1 MNCSQSPPS
10 NSFSPTSLISETNHN
25 DGGNTNDNELAL
37 VTQMTKTARYR
48 QFLTSAGS
56 IHGWDVVGQI
66 YNISYFHKSEL
77 TPQSNFIIIMI
88 NYGNLPWQKPTSPI
102 DDTFPPWWDF
112 VLVGICR
119 KAMMMMIL
127 LSVSGRRGAA
137 SMMMMVT
144 MILLLPGE
152 GQRRWP
158 RRGRAGR
165 CLGRCLSYFHRSS
178 IIIIIIIFI
187 NVVVVVIV
195 IIIIIILCSL
205 SLSSPP
211 LSVAAVY

>member
-1 MNCSQSPPS
+1 MIVTMLMTMNCSQSPPS
-10 NSFSPTSLISETNHN
+10 KSFSPTSLISETNHN
-25 DGGNTNDNELAL
+25 DGGTNDNKLAL
-37 VTQMTKTARYR
+37 VTQMMNTARDR
-48 QFLTSAGS
+48 QFSSSAGQQGS
-56 IHGWDVVGQI
+56 IHGRDVVGQ
-66 YNISYFHKSEL
+66 
-77 TPQSNFIIIMI
+77 
-88 NYGNLPWQKPTSPI
+88 
-102 DDTFPPWWDF
+102 
-112 VLVGICR
+112 
-119 KAMMMMIL
+119 MMMIFYYRQ
-127 LSVSGRRGAA
+127 S
-137 SMMMMVT
+137 
-144 MILLLPGE
+144 E

>member
-1 MNCSQSPPS
+1 MA
-10 NSFSPTSLISETNHN
+10 ETLS
-25 DGGNTNDNELAL
+25 GRFTF
-37 VTQMTKTARYR
+37 K
-48 QFLTSAGS
+48 
-56 IHGWDVVGQI
+56 
-66 YNISYFHKSEL
+66 NISYFHKSEL
-77 TPQSNFIIIMI
+77 TPQSNFIIIII

-137 SMMMMVT
+137 PMMMT

-178 IIIIIIIFI
+178 IVIIIIIFI